1 MERDTHRSRVYRAE
15 TILGRMLDRCDSS
28 GNPVVQI
35 HGITVTMPPEAKF
48 GSLESVSTYV
58 DRVLAMP
65 SVIER
70 FGVARR
76 VTVRERKGAREA
88 HYEPDGAVIA
98 VPVSASE
105 TRWAMRELVVLHE
118 LAHHLCPDSGH
129 GPRYT
134 QTLLSLLELVMGAEV
149 ALVLRV
155 LYGQNGAPTAP

>member
-1 MERDTHRSRVYRAE
+1 MERDTRRSRGYRAE
-15 TILGRMLDRCDSS
+15 AILARMLARCDSS

-48 GSLESVSTYV
+48 ASLESISAYV

-65 SVIER
+65 TVIER
-70 FGVARR
+70 FGAARP

-88 HYEPDGAVIA
+88 HYERDGAIIA
-98 VPVSASE
+98 IPVSASE
-105 TRWAMRELVVLHE
+105 TRWALRELVALHE

-129 GPRYT
+129 GPRYI
-134 QTLLSLLELVMGAEV
+134 QTHLTLLELVMGAEV

-155 LYGQNGAPTAP
+155 LYDQNGVPGAP